1 MVKNR
6 CCLLL
11 ENVLSYYF
19 LSRGGD
25 SMLNSDVKKDVDGI
39 SDDLQLIQDRL
50 SQLSITRG
58 GDSMLNSDVKKYVA
72 VIEFG
77 ASISADFQLIK
88 DRLKQ
93 LSIINN
99 FYKVTGVSSSLQSA
113 MNEYSGSVGFSVD
126 DFSLYIDTMIGKS
139 NKINFPE
146 SVTFDADQVWNFLGE
161 DFGYNDWVNVY
172 NGNVSK
178 AIDHLKM
185 TVFVSISHLAL
196 KSDPEYVYL
205 AFLFR
210 ALEIHNT
217 ILFNFIIEY
226 GD

>member
-1 MVKNR
+1 
-6 CCLLL
+6 
-11 ENVLSYYF
+11 
-19 LSRGGD
+19 
-25 SMLNSDVKKDVDGI
+25 
-39 SDDLQLIQDRL
+39 
-50 SQLSITRG
+50 
-58 GDSMLNSDVKKYVA
+58 MLNSDVKKYVA
-72 VIEFG
+72 VVEFG
-77 ASISADFQLIK
+77 ANISGDFRLIK
-88 DRLKQ
+88 DRLPQ

-99 FYKVTGVSSSLQSA
+99 FYKVTGVSSLLQSA
-113 MNEYSGSVGFSVD
+113 MSEYSGSIGFTVD
-126 DFSLYIDTMIGKS
+126 DFSLYIDTMIGNS
-139 NKINFPE
+139 NKINFPD

-161 DFGYNDWVNVY
+161 DFLYNDWVNVY

-178 AIDHLKM
+178 AIGDLK
-185 TVFVSISHLAL
+185 TAVFVSISHLAL